1 MKSYL
6 HCRETVNCLII
17 QVFTLM
23 KHYSMGLEHGVQPN
37 YHPSTHAVKSDYS
50 LASQWVVPTSFL
62 FSNHQMRMTAV
73 LTPPTPT
80 HTLQEYEDWNLLH
93 IREEELQREMG
104 FPYDCCRHLMWCILG
119 QTGSRMDGISCKN
132 EPLLKCSITCTLSWS
147 LWNKPS
153 PTKCGCLTDVEFY
166 HLRTSWWESL

>member
-1 MKSYL
+1 MKSCFR
-6 HCRETVNCLII
+6 CRETANCLII

-73 LTPPTPT
+73 SYPPPPPFKNMRIWICCILRKGRCRERWGF
-80 HTLQEYEDWNLLH
+80 HTSCFA
-93 IREEELQREMG
+93 R
-104 FPYDCCRHLMWCILG
+104 LMWCM
-119 QTGSRMDGISCKN
+119 TNR
-132 EPLLKCSITCTLSWS
+132 EPCGLAFPAEMNPCSYCAVLYAVEPP
-147 LWNKPS
+147 WNKPS
-153 PTKCGCLTDVEFY
+153 TTKCGCLNDLEFD
-166 HLRTSWWESL
+166 HLRTAWWE